1 MILEMSPE
9 TVCLVVLD
17 QNCAD
22 FHALCSGIFAE
33 SGLELPCHGALL
45 VNVNL
50 SINDAFPVFHPG
62 TEVVEVDKCVNV
74 SQLGTF

>member
-1 MILEMSPE
+1 MFGP
-9 TVCLVVLD
+9 
-17 QNCAD
+17 
-22 FHALCSGIFAE
+22 GIFAE
-33 SGLELPCHGALL
+33 SGLELPCHDALL